1 MAGET
6 VAPPETGTAEE
17 QALEALEHD
26 FGAAYMLGYDDERGW
41 WAARR
46 DQIGGYLAEDTP
58 EELRA
63 AIEEDHDMKPV
74 VHLWCRACGKR
85 ATMRGGVAVHALTGY
100 RAGLADGHLAEAVG
114 QEPPL
119 WKAAREIEAE
129 YGGTFTVGAPLGIL
143 RADWSTAVVGHF
155 ATAVHYTAPTGELLR
170 RQLDEAVKGTRWE
183 RAAEEVAT

>member
-1 MAGET
+1 MPA
-6 VAPPETGTAEE
+6 APQAATTADE

-26 FGAAYMLGYDDERGW
+26 FGAAYMLGYDDDRGW

-46 DQIGGYLAEDTP
+46 DQIGGLLTEGTP
-58 EELRA
+58 EALRA
-63 AIEEDHDMKPV
+63 EIEEDHGMKPV

-85 ATMRGGVAVHALTGY
+85 VTMRGGVAVHALTGS
-100 RAGLADGHLAEAVG
+100 RAGLADGHLAEAVD

-143 RADWSTAVVGHF
+143 RADWSKAVVGHF
-155 ATAVHYTAPTGELLR
+155 ATAVHYTAPNGELLR
-170 RQLDEAVKGTRWE
+170 RQLDEAVAGTRWE

>member
-1 MAGET
+1 MAGPQAGT
-6 VAPPETGTAEE
+6 VGTADE

-26 FGAAYMLGYDDERGW
+26 FGAAYMLGYDDERGY

-46 DQIGGYLAEDTP
+46 DQIGGLLTEDTP
-58 EELRA
+58 EALRA
-63 AIEEDHDMKPV
+63 AIKEDHDMKPV

-85 ATMRGGVAVHALTGY
+85 VTMRGKVAVHALTGH
-100 RAGLADGHLAEAVG
+100 RADLTDGHLAEAVD

-155 ATAVHYTAPTGELLR
+155 ATAVHYTAPNGELLR
-170 RQLDEAVKGTRWE
+170 RQLDEAVRGTRWE
-183 RAAEEVAT
+183 RTAEEAAG